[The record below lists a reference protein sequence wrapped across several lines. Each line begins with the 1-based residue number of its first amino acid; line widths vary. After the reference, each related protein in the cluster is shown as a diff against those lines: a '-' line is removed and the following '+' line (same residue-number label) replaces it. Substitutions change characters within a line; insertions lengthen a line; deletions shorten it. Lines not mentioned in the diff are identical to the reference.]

1 MWIARETNRG
11 RPLGEAPW
19 TAAVV
24 LAPAPAPAPPP
35 DWAAGRWFAP
45 PGPQEPQGRLWPP
58 PRRGGGLRRRGG
70 RGAGR
75 GDHDLPGHPPGGVG
89 RQVADEVVGAGG
101 GEGEGGLVGAPGI
114 DVRDA
119 QVEGLDDEVV
129 APGAGVAEG
138 EAGRP
143 GGGGQLVRG
152 EEELG
157 PPLPHLDHGRLGRP
171 LRGGLGSGQR
181 RAAAQ
186 DAQGEGA
193 AGQDGQPEGGGTKAD
208 LLQLDLLGGTLR
220 TGTHRYAPVRAVV
233 PVCARPGA
241 VRRDG
246 VPPRYTRPAR
256 RGDVPGPEPGG
267 QRGTRRGSGCL
278 RATGAAVLERCAP
291 A

>member
-11 RPLGEAPW
+11 RPRGRRPGRRRW
-19 TAAVV
+19 CWRRRWCRAA
-24 LAPAPAPAPPP
+24 
-35 DWAAGRWFAP
+35 WP
-45 PGPQEPQGRLWPP
+45 PGARSPRSPRGPRGGCGPRR
-58 PRRGGGLRRRGG
+58 RRGGGLRRRGG

-101 GEGEGGLVGAPGI
+101 GEGEGGLVGAPGV

-171 LRGGLGSGQR
+171 LRGGRLRPEEGG
-181 RAAAQ
+181 AQ

-208 LLQLDLLGGTLR
+208 SLQLDLLGGTLR
-220 TGTHRYAPVRAVV
+220 TGTHRYAPVRTGTRRR
-233 PVCARPGA
+233 ARLRPAARGP
-241 VRRDG
+241 RDG
-246 VPPRYTRPAR
+246 VPPGIRVPPDGEMCPGRNRADSAG
-256 RGDVPGPEPGG
+256 RG
-267 QRGTRRGSGCL
+267 
-278 RATGAAVLERCAP
+278 GAAGV
-291 A
+291 